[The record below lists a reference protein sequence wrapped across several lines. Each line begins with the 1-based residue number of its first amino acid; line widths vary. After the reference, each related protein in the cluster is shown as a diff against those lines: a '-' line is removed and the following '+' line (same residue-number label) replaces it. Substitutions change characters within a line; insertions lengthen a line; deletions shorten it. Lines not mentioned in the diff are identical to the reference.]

1 MWFTVTQGALV
12 LANAVANH
20 LGPPATGTAAVGLR
34 FLILIVTGNDPGVQP
49 L

>member
-20 LGPPATGTAAVGLR
+20 LGPPATGTASAGLR